1 MTSAVRNTDANVVD
15 GGTPST
21 PTSNGSARRRWIAM
35 AVLLLPVLLVSIDN
49 TVLSFALPQIS
60 TSLAPTGTQ
69 MLWIIDIYPLVLAA
83 LLVPMGS
90 FADRFGRR
98 RMLLIGGAG
107 FTAVSIIAAFAPT
120 AGALVA
126 SRAAMG
132 IFGAMLM
139 PSTLALVRNIFTD
152 RNERRIA
159 IAIWAAGFAA
169 GAALGPIVGGF
180 LLEHFWW
187 GSVFLL
193 AVPVL
198 VPLLVLGPIF
208 LPESR
213 NETPGPI
220 DFVSIAMVLAA
231 MGSLVFGIK
240 ELVTGGVTAS
250 SLTIFLFGAV
260 MGALFVRRQLR
271 LPIPMLDMSLFT
283 RRAFSGAVLVNLL
296 SVFALVGFL
305 YFASQ
310 ELQLVHGLSPMVAGA
325 VLIPGLIGMVAAGFL
340 SVPAVNRWRPRAVVC
355 VGLGL
360 SAVGYGV
367 IAGANSSLTMIIV
380 AFVVMAIGIGAT
392 ETVSNDLIVSAVPAE
407 KSGAASAISE
417 TAYEFGAVLGT
428 AVLGSVLN
436 AIYRAQLAGTPGVDP
451 ASTDTLGAAHE
462 TAAQLPV
469 EQSASLM
476 QNANEA
482 FGAGV
487 GVTAAIG
494 AVLMVAALGLAS
506 QMLRAAR

>member
-1 MTSAVRNTDANVVD
+1 MTAVMRTNHR
-15 GGTPST
+15 PST
-21 PTSNGSARRRWIAM
+21 PTTSSRRRWLAM

-60 TSLAPTGTQ
+60 TTLAPSGPQ
-69 MLWIIDIYPLVLAA
+69 MLWLIDIYPLVLAA

-107 FTAVSIIAAFAPT
+107 FTAVSVIAAFAPT
-120 AGALVA
+120 AEALIGA
-126 SRAAMG
+126 RAAMG

-139 PSTLALVRNIFTD
+139 PSTLSLVRNIFTD

-213 NETPGPI
+213 NPNPGRI
-220 DFVSIAMVLAA
+220 DFPSIAMVFVA
-231 MGSLVFGIK
+231 MGSLVYGIK
-240 ELVTGGVTAS
+240 SLAADGFTAS
-250 SLTIFLFGAV
+250 ALLIIAIGLVLGV
-260 MGALFVRRQLR
+260 LFVRRQLR
-271 LPIPMLDMSLFT
+271 LSTPMLDMSLFT
-283 RRAFSGAVLVNLL
+283 HATFSGAVLVNLL

-310 ELQLVHGLSPMVAGA
+310 DLQLVQGLSPMTAGL
-325 VLIPGLIGMVAAGFL
+325 VLVPGLVAMVAAGL
-340 SVPAVNRWRPRAVVC
+340 GSVPAVNRFAPATIVC
-355 VGLGL
+355 GGLAL
-360 SAVGYGV
+360 SAVGYALIVVG
-367 IAGANSSLTMIIV
+367 AGSLAVLMV
-380 AFVVMAIGIGAT
+380 AFVVLAVGIGAT

-428 AVLGSVLN
+428 AVLGSILN
-436 AIYRAQLAGTPGVDP
+436 AVYLSKMGGDAE
-451 ASTDTLGAAHE
+451 TLGSAHATAHHLPADQAGSLVSAA
-462 TAAQLPV
+462 
-469 EQSASLM
+469 
-476 QNANEA
+476 NDA
-482 FGAGV
+482 FLSGV
-487 GVTAAIG
+487 GVTASIG
-494 AVLMVAALGLAS
+494 AVVMVAALVVAAK
-506 QMLRAAR
+506 MLKSAR

>member
-1 MTSAVRNTDANVVD
+1 
-15 GGTPST
+15 
-21 PTSNGSARRRWIAM
+21 M

-60 TSLAPTGTQ
+60 TTLSPSGTQ

-107 FTAVSIIAAFAPT
+107 FTVVSVVAAFAPT
-120 AGALVA
+120 AAALIA
-126 SRAAMG
+126 ARAAMG

-139 PSTLALVRNIFTD
+139 PSTLSLVRNIFTD

-213 NETPGPI
+213 NQTPGPI
-220 DFVSIAMVLAA
+220 DFPSIAMVFVA
-231 MGSLVFGIK
+231 MGSLVLGIK
-240 ELVTGGVTAS
+240 EIAADGVTVL
-250 SLTIFLFGAV
+250 SLAIVALGVA
-260 MGALFVRRQLR
+260 MGVAFVRRQLS
-271 LPIPMLDMSLFT
+271 LPTPMLDMSLFT

-310 ELQLVHGLSPMVAGA
+310 ELQLVHGLSPMTAGL
-325 VLIPGLIGMVAAGFL
+325 VLIPGLIGMVVAGL
-340 SVPAVNRWRPRAVVC
+340 GSVPAVNRWRPVVVVC
-355 VGLGL
+355 FGLAL
-360 SAVGYGV
+360 SAVGYAL
-367 IAGANSSLTMIIV
+367 IAGATGSLAVLIG
-380 AFVVMAIGIGAT
+380 AFTVMAIGIGAT

-436 AIYRAQLAGTPGVDP
+436 AIYRSKVQSGSGVD
-451 ASTDTLGAAHE
+451 ASAVDTLGGAHE
-462 TAAQLPV
+462 TATGLPA
-469 EQSASLM
+469 EHASSLIASA
-476 QNANEA
+476 NDA
-482 FGAGV
+482 FASGV
-487 GVTAAIG
+487 GATAGIG
-494 AVLMVAALGLAS
+494 ALVMIAALGLAAG
-506 QMLRAAR
+506 MLRSAK

>member
-1 MTSAVRNTDANVVD
+1 
-15 GGTPST
+15 
-21 PTSNGSARRRWIAM
+21 M

-60 TSLAPTGTQ
+60 TTLAPSSTQ

-98 RMLLIGGAG
+98 RMLLLGGAG
-107 FTAVSIIAAFAPT
+107 FAVVSVVAAFAPS
-120 AGALVA
+120 AGALIA
-126 SRAAMG
+126 TRAAMG

-139 PSTLALVRNIFTD
+139 PSTLSLLRNIFTD
-152 RNERRIA
+152 RNERRFA

-187 GSVFLL
+187 GSVFIL

-198 VPLLVLGPIF
+198 VPLLILGPIF

-213 NETPGPI
+213 NESPGPI
-220 DFVSIAMVLAA
+220 DFASIAMVFVAMAA
-231 MGSLVFGIK
+231 LVFGIK
-240 ELVTGGVTAS
+240 EFATDGITAS
-250 SLTIFLFGAV
+250 ALAIFILGLA
-260 MGALFVRRQLR
+260 MGFLFVRRQLR
-271 LPIPMLDMSLFT
+271 LPTPMLDMSLFT
-283 RRAFSGAVLVNLL
+283 RGAFSGAVLVNLL

-310 ELQLVHGLSPMVAGA
+310 ELQLVHGLSPMTAGL
-325 VLIPGLIGMVAAGFL
+325 VLVPGLIGMVAAGLL
-340 SVPAVNRWRPRAVVC
+340 SVPAVKRWRPVVVVC
-355 VGLGL
+355 FGLGF
-360 SAVGYGV
+360 SAVGYAL
-367 IAGANSSLTMIIV
+367 IAGGTGSLVMLIG
-380 AFVVMAIGIGAT
+380 AFVVLAIGIGAT
-392 ETVSNDLIVSAVPAE
+392 ETVSNDLIISAVPAE

-428 AVLGSVLN
+428 AVLGSILN
-436 AIYRAQLAGTPGVDP
+436 AIYRSHLSGPNATA
-451 ASTDTLGAAHE
+451 ADTLGGAHQA
-462 TAAQLPV
+462 AAQLPA
-469 EQSASLM
+469 EQANSLVRSA
-476 QNANEA
+476 NDA
-482 FGAGV
+482 FASGV

-494 AVLMVAALGLAS
+494 AVLMVAAMGLAAR
-506 QMLRAAR
+506 MLREPRPSAE